1 MTLQEI
7 KHMQAA
13 RRQQIRT
20 PRDALRKMHNT
31 HDPHDMHTW
40 ENNKPWWLRPL
51 QVLGAIA
58 IVIGLTVLTKLF
70 LDAAYYSTLIIL
82 SL

>member
-13 RRQQIRT
+13 RRKQIRT
-20 PRDALRKMHNT
+20 VRDALRKMHNT

-40 ENNKPWWLRPL
+40 ADNKPWWLLPL
-51 QVLGAIA
+51 QVLGAVVA
-58 IVIGLTVLTKLF
+58 CTGLL
-70 LDAAYYSTLIIL
+70 AGIYYSTLIL
-82 SL
+82 FLL